1 MNKKIID
8 SLYADFEKV
17 EERRGLGGKTFKYLK
32 PAPVIHRL
40 NKDWYTDRKIPNFAV
55 SNLEL
60 KGVIILKMI
69 YQEGK
74 NAGTF

>member
-40 NKDWYTDRKIPNFAV
+40 NKVFNLNWSLVSWHTKITSNF
-55 SNLEL
+55 
-60 KGVIILKMI
+60 
-69 YQEGK
+69 
-74 NAGTF
+74 